1 MVPKS
6 KNDSSRG
13 ELVKEIEENLLYF
26 MKQSLQELKSAE
38 SEQQKEKHK
47 DSFDFFAKHCIKI
60 NKMSFGCIV
69 WSLVF
74 TSVEALD
81 TFWNEYLLGHI
92 KEMFEKDFIT
102 KQWLDDADLEAATLE
117 IYVNED
123 DFKKCREE
131 LTGLFDI
138 SEWFRSIDCASFAGK
153 SMRKDEKR
161 FSSLTHFGY
170 RAN

>member
-1 MVPKS
+1 
-6 KNDSSRG
+6 
-13 ELVKEIEENLLYF
+13 
-26 MKQSLQELKSAE
+26 
-38 SEQQKEKHK
+38 
-47 DSFDFFAKHCIKI
+47 
-60 NKMSFGCIV
+60 
-69 WSLVF
+69 
-74 TSVEALD
+74 
-81 TFWNEYLLGHI
+81 
-92 KEMFEKDFIT
+92 MFEKDFIT
-102 KQWLDDADLEAATLE
+102 KQWLDGADLEAATLE

-138 SEWFRSIDCASFAGK
+138 SGCFRSIDCASFAGK